1 MKHCCLDCNKQFET
15 AQGLRRHIGRKTPCV
30 IAIAPHEAIANQCGG
45 CNKGFATASSLLR
58 HARGRCRAP
67 LTAPPV
73 TLETITQQMQVLQNM
88 VASLGNPIKTADG
101 QSTPQV
107 TNVNTIN
114 SSVTTVNSVVVNNVT
129 IAPWGSPL
137 QLTDADVEAALST
150 IPGITD
156 SPDISEVVATL
167 MELVKRSHI
176 PLGARNIHINP
187 KRADQALAL
196 TAGGWA
202 ALPLSEATAALFDKA
217 SSRIATPALSRRVV
231 NDPLQVL
238 RATVPANYNTEKAMA
253 VQFGLRPM
261 EAHLANMAP
270 GGPGPLLITQ
280 EPALLA
286 STAPAAPAPS
296 NLEKVQKVLRD
307 YPIRC
312 GPGGALLLDWISQ
325 AAQSANITGRELFT
339 ALEAGACEHPT
350 AWAAAQLFT
359 LEKLRPHDSP
369 ADRSGK

>member
-1 MKHCCLDCNKQFET
+1 M
-15 AQGLRRHIGRKTPCV
+15 
-30 IAIAPHEAIANQCGG
+30 
-45 CNKGFATASSLLR
+45 
-58 HARGRCRAP
+58 
-67 LTAPPV
+67 
-73 TLETITQQMQVLQNM
+73 
-88 VASLGNPIKTADG
+88 
-101 QSTPQV
+101 
-107 TNVNTIN
+107 
-114 SSVTTVNSVVVNNVT
+114 VNNVSVT

-202 ALPLSEATAALFDKA
+202 ALPLSEATAVLFDNA
-217 SSRIATPALSRRVV
+217 SSRIATPTLSRRVV

-261 EAHLANMAP
+261 EAHLANMVP

-280 EPALLA
+280 EPA
-286 STAPAAPAPS
+286 APAVPAPIVPS
-296 NLEKVQKVLRD
+296 NLEKVQKMLSE

-312 GPGGALLLDWISQ
+312 GPSGALLLDWIVY
-325 AAQSANITGRELFT
+325 AAQSANVTGRELFT
-339 ALEAGACEHPT
+339 ALEAAAREHPA
-350 AWAAAQLFT
+350 AWAAAQRFT
-359 LEKLRPHDSP
+359 QEKARPHDSP
-369 ADRSGK
+369 ADKGN